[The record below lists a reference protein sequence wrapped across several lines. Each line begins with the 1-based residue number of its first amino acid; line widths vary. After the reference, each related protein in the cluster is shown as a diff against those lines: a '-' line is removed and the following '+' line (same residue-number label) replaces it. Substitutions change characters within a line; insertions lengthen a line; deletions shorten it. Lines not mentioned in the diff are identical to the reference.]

1 MVNLLKYDN
10 KVDYCQNLFI
20 ENKVMTQK
28 EIGDIMEVCPWRER
42 PLGDGYVCARY
53 VGTYFPCDGRC
64 GWVVDYPRLKEL
76 ENNIN
81 KRK

>member
-1 MVNLLKYDN
+1 MVNLLKHDN